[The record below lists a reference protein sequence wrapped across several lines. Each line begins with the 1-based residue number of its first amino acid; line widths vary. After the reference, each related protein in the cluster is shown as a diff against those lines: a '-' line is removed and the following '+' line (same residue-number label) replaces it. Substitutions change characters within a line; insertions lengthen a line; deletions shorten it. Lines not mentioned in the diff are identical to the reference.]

1 MASQQM
7 QIAETIRAVKLAMK
21 RRADDFDGGDYIDQ
35 HTNRGNKLKRNAR
48 YVKQDQLDDTGGTS
62 YKKKINHAGYLRT
75 TISTNPLL
83 YDEDGDVYSPVSSDN
98 EDRFAEPIEDNPFGD
113 VHLEHLL
120 RPLTAAAEL
129 PAHPS
134 LSIPYKSK
142 ALTQMA
148 DEAFEMLRRERAS
161 LWKAKRLLQ
170 RFRGDA
176 DWVPCTTFETENDDM
191 LLHGDDSL
199 GDFSAVPSVFT
210 DNASFELG
218 PPRQLIDELDAA
230 GDDLTKRLQTD
241 GIDAIPD
248 GEAMEGVEALD
259 MAAFAAN
266 AGISRDIDTA
276 GIEGA
281 ANNVKQNSNAATNGE
296 SGDGAEEMDMNGH
309 SHMSEDDANGT
320 TLGQASNPTV
330 ADLAEREGA
339 SETASNS
346 NGTNTHAM
354 TTRARARSPAERSD
368 RTPSPSPSDSAS
380 IPPIHPWFVAPAAA
394 LTNRDLGLPPNE
406 AEETRKLL
414 LLYVQKQ
421 EQIVRSLDSLH
432 AGLAKADRLRN
443 YVYRSCKAD
452 GHVVPD
458 GKGNMVTEMSDGE
471 DWYDVSDWNMQPW
484 ELNDGHLEKGKDEVE
499 DVEEEGR
506 RRPGR
511 GRRVNRM

>member
-1 MASQQM
+1 MASQHSQF
-7 QIAETIRAVKLAMK
+7 AETIRAMKLAMK
-21 RRADDFDGGDYIDQ
+21 RRADGSEGEDYIQ
-35 HTNRGNKLKRNAR
+35 THTNRGNKLKRDAR
-48 YVKQDQLDDTGGTS
+48 NVQQDQLDDTGGTS
-62 YKKKINHAGYLRT
+62 YKKNVNHAGYLRT
-75 TISTNPLL
+75 TISTNPPL
-83 YDEDGDVYSPVSSDN
+83 YDEDGDIYSPVSSDN
-98 EDRFAEPIEDNPFGD
+98 EHRFAEPIEDNPFGH
-113 VHLEHLL
+113 VRLESLL
-120 RPLTAAAEL
+120 RPLTAASEL
-129 PAHPS
+129 PDHPS

-176 DWVPCTTFETENDDM
+176 DWVPCTTFETENDEM
-191 LLHGDDSL
+191 LLDGGEGTGDL
-199 GDFSAVPSVFT
+199 SAVPSMFM
-210 DNASFELG
+210 DNAAFELG
-218 PPRQLIDELDAA
+218 PPREVLDGPEAA
-230 GDDLTKRLQTD
+230 GDDLIKHSRP
-241 GIDAIPD
+241 DAMDPMVD
-248 GEAMEGVEALD
+248 GESMEGIEAVD

-266 AGISRDIDTA
+266 ASMSRVIDNTGIVEH
-276 GIEGA
+276 G
-281 ANNVKQNSNAATNGE
+281 NSLEQESTAATNGD
-296 SGDGAEEMDMNGH
+296 SGNGIEDTETNGH
-309 SHMSEDDANGT
+309 SHIRMDDATGT
-320 TLGQASNPTV
+320 IPEQASNPTV

-380 IPPIHPWFVAPAAA
+380 IPPIHSWFVAPAAS
-394 LTNRDLGLPPNE
+394 LTDRDLGLPPNE
-406 AEETRKLL
+406 AEDTRKLL

-432 AGLAKADRLRN
+432 AGLSKADRLRN

-452 GHVVPD
+452 GHLVPD

-471 DWYDVSDWNMQPW
+471 DWYDVSELNMQPW
-484 ELNDGHLEKGKDEVE
+484 ELKDGQLEKGKDEVE

-511 GRRVNRM
+511 GRRVNRI